1 MELVNQTSSILT
13 QGAELMKNPTISGAV
28 TGLFGW
34 LKGILGKK
42 TAKEKLELIEQ
53 NKHNEGTI
61 AGLEANLEFILE
73 DNEDLQTKLAE
84 KVKEV
89 ELLMD
94 KAGVQHITKNNN
106 IKIKGNSKVYQD
118 INNSTISDNSTT
130 QSHKGKG
137 DNIAGN
143 KIINK

>member
-1 MELVNQTSSILT
+1 MELVNQTTEILK
-13 QGAELMKNPTISGAV
+13 QGTELMKNPTISGAI

-42 TAKEKLELIEQ
+42 SAKEKLELIEQ

-73 DNEDLQTKLAE
+73 DNKDLQTQLAE

-94 KAGVQHITKNNN
+94 KAGVQAITKNNN
-106 IKIKGNSKVYQD
+106 IRIKGNSKVFQD
-118 INNSTISDNSTT
+118 INDSTISDNSIT
-130 QSHKGKG
+130 QTHKGRG